1 MSQIYAICTSYDS
14 ESNLLFS
21 GIKIFCDLPTHILRI
36 AILKNY
42 VGVIQ
47 ISISNSDSAL
57 NFASID
63 MYKYE
68 NNIYLTKFRMKMK
81 IA

>member
-1 MSQIYAICTSYDS
+1 MHIISYDSYDS
-14 ESNLLFS
+14 ESNFPFS
-21 GIKIFCDLPTHILRI
+21 RLKIFTHILRI
-36 AILKNY
+36 AILKND

>member
-1 MSQIYAICTSYDS
+1 MSQIYTICTSYDS
-14 ESNLLFS
+14 ESNFPFS
-21 GIKIFCDLPTHILRI
+21 RLKIFCDLPTHILRI

-57 NFASID
+57 NFTSNGMFEYRYISIVP
-63 MYKYE
+63 
-68 NNIYLTKFRMKMK
+68 TFSVKMI

>member
-1 MSQIYAICTSYDS
+1 MSQIYTICTSYDS
-14 ESNLLFS
+14 ESNFLFS
-21 GIKIFCDLPTHILRI
+21 ALKIFCYLPTHILRI

-42 VGVIQ
+42 VGVIP

-68 NNIYLTKFRMKMK
+68 NNIYPTKFRMKLK